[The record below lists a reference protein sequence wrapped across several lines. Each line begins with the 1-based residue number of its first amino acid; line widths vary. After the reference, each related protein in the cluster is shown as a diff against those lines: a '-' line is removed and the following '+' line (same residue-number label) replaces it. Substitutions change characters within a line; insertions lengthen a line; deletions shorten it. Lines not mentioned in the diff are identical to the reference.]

1 MYDEAMAEIL
11 QAENSISKKI
21 LKGESKI
28 QDRVEIEDVLL
39 EIKRI
44 QRETEFLKELKK
56 HRVSPIDRRI
66 KEGDQNVETLREAVL
81 ACMKEK
87 GETSLD
93 FPDVAKISTR
103 KQAGSFEVEDQT
115 KIENHLK
122 TLGILEDVA
131 APVWKF
137 DKKKLNKV
145 LAELKDNNNLPDGV
159 VATDSYTSIS
169 ISFDDKADDKSKQR
183 EREIDAARWK
193 KVEEKVSAAKAE
205 PVQYD
210 ALEI

>member
-11 QAENSISKKI
+11 QQETSVAKKI
-21 LKGESKI
+21 LSGEGKI

-66 KEGDQNVETLREAVL
+66 KEGEQSIETLRAAIL
-81 ACMKEK
+81 TCMEEK
-87 GETSLD
+87 GETKLE
-93 FPDVAKISTR
+93 FPEVAKISTR
-103 KQAGSFEVEDQT
+103 KQAGGFEIEDQS
-115 KIENHLK
+115 KVEEHLK
-122 TLGILEDVA
+122 TLGILEEVA

-145 LAELKDNNNLPDGV
+145 LGDLKENNNLPEGV
-159 VATDSYTSIS
+159 TVTNPHTIIT
-169 ISFDDKADDKSKQR
+169 ISFDEKAEDKSKIR
-183 EREIDAARWK
+183 EREKDAARWK
-193 KVEEKVSAAKAE
+193 KVEEKVKSAPAD
-205 PVQYD
+205 YD